1 MTNDSGT
8 QSGNILPDMED
19 EPAEA
24 KKTESGTT
32 KRTLPKSEFWLNLG
46 VVVNGVFASLP
57 YGVAVDN
64 MKIQSIPPPLLE
76 GTEEQ
81 KQAREEFRSRRAIS
95 NQLVEHLQAL
105 MGKMAAGEDIH
116 LPALTVSLHKVKP
129 KTAEEVKVSFTLP
142 TGFSLTAAPVKAPE
156 VKQEPKVEPEAKAE
170 APAKEVKPKGRK

>member
-1 MTNDSGT
+1 MSDTSNT
-8 QSGNILPDMED
+8 TGNNVLPDMED
-19 EPAEA
+19 EPSEA
-24 KKTESGTT
+24 KSSQPIGQ
-32 KRTLPKSEFWLNLG
+32 KRALPKSDFWLNLG

-95 NQLVEHLQAL
+95 NQLVEHLQQL
-105 MGKMAAGEDIH
+105 MGKMAAGEDIL

-129 KTAEEVKVSFTLP
+129 KTAD
-142 TGFSLTAAPVKAPE
+142 
-156 VKQEPKVEPEAKAE
+156 
-170 APAKEVKPKGRK
+170 RKSVV

>member
-1 MTNDSGT
+1 MASDS
-8 QSGNILPDMED
+8 SNAPNGNILPDMED
-19 EPAEA
+19 EPEA
-24 KKTESGTT
+24 KSTT
-32 KRTLPKSEFWLNLG
+32 QTTGQKRTLPKSEFWLNLG

-105 MGKMAAGEDIH
+105 MGKMTAGEDIH

-142 TGFSLTAAPVKAPE
+142 TGFSLTASPVKAPE
-156 VKQEPKVEPEAKAE
+156 AKVEPEAKAE
-170 APAKEVKPKGRK
+170 APVKEAKPKGRK

>member
-1 MTNDSGT
+1 MASDSGT

-24 KKTESGTT
+24 KSTAQTT
-32 KRTLPKSEFWLNLG
+32 SRRTLPKSEFWLNLG

-64 MKIQSIPPPLLE
+64 MKIQSIPPSLLE
-76 GTEEQ
+76 GTDEQ

-95 NQLVEHLQAL
+95 NQLVEQLQGL
-105 MGKMAAGEDIH
+105 MGKMNAGEDIH

-129 KTAEEVKVSFTLP
+129 KTAEETKVSFSLP
-142 TGFSLTAAPVKAPE
+142 TGFSLTAPPVKAP
-156 VKQEPKVEPEAKAE
+156 EPKVEPEAKAE
-170 APAKEVKPKGRK
+170 APVKEVKPKGRK